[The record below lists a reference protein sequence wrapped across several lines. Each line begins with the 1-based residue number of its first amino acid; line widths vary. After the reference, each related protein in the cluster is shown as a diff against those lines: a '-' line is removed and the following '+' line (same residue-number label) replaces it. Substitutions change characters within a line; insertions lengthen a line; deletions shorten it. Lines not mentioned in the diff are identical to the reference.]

1 MSEVTI
7 IKLTDEN
14 EHLSKDVS
22 RFELQMSEARKT
34 IRNMTKQLKAL
45 QIASRTKHIVK
56 HQMIQVDVS
65 LSFFG
70 IKIDRTFIFQ

>member
-1 MSEVTI
+1 MSEMTI

-45 QIASRTKHIVK
+45 QIASRCKHITK
-56 HQMIQVDVS
+56 NQMVQVEVCC
-65 LSFFG
+65 FVERE
-70 IKIDRTFIFQ
+70 K